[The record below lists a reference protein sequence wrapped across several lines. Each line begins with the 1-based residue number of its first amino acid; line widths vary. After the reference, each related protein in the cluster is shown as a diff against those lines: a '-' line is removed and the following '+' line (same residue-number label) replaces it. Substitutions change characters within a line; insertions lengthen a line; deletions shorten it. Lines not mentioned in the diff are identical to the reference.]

1 MQHFYRWRDG
11 ALSAEGVSLGNSE
24 WKRRPVSAWRS
35 DLTLLIAWRNFVHDR
50 VRLAVTLIGI
60 VFSTILIRLEL
71 GHHPD

>member
-1 MQHFYRWRDG
+1 M
-11 ALSAEGVSLGNSE
+11 SAEVVSLGKSDGE
-24 WKRRPVSAWRS
+24 RLPVSAWRS